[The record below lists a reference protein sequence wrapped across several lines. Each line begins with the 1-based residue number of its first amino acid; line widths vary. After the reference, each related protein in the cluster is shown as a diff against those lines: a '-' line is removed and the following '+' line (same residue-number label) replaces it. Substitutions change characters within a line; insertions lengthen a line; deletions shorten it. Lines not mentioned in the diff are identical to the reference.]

1 MTTNAKGP
9 RNHSPDAPPTP
20 GVVKTMDHADPNAMQ
35 DRTILSEDRR
45 SLDEDPEVV
54 LTRRL
59 VETYV
64 KRAHLMLDLGDFQQA
79 RADME
84 QARRLA
90 VESLYP
96 LGLAEEVERRLGLR
110 PESLEE

>member
-1 MTTNAKGP
+1 M
-9 RNHSPDAPPTP
+9 NHANTD
-20 GVVKTMDHADPNAMQ
+20 AMQ
-35 DRTILSEDRR
+35 GRAPSPEDRR

-59 VETYV
+59 IETYV
-64 KRAHLMLDLGDFQQA
+64 ERARLMLDLGDYQQA

-90 VESLYP
+90 AESLYP

-110 PESLEE
+110 PESLEG